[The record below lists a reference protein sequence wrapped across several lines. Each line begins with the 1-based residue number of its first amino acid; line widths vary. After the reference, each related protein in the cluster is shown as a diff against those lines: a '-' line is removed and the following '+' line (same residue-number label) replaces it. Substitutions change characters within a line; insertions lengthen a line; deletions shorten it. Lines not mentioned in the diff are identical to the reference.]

1 MHGPLRYCVA
11 GADAWRSQMTTI
23 ERALSRA
30 ILTINDN
37 DIIKQIVLLCAAGLF
52 VSLLMLTYGID
63 LSPGFF

>member
-1 MHGPLRYCVA
+1 MHSPLRYCELA
-11 GADAWRSQMTTI
+11 HLTTI
-23 ERALSRA
+23 ERALTRA

-37 DIIKQIVLLCAAGLF
+37 DIIKQIALLCAAGLF